1 MRKNATKLAAAVLS
15 LAMVMTSVSVP
26 ASAAKTKKAKLNKT
40 KATLYTNG
48 SKSQKSTTLKLTVGG
63 KKVKA
68 TFKSSNTKLLT
79 VGKTTGKVTA
89 KKNGTATVTAT
100 YKKKAYKCKITVK
113 TYATSVSVKAKT
125 LTLKEGK
132 TATIKTTVK
141 PSTASNKKVSFT
153 SSNKSVA
160 TVSSKG
166 KVTAKKAGTAK
177 ITVKALG
184 AKKGVKAATVTV
196 KVEKATPA
204 PTETPLVTESPVPTE
219 TPSVATEGTITVSA
233 NISGVGIKVVSGTAV
248 YAAGTAEGTSFTTA
262 KLPNGTYEVVV
273 SKAGYDDVVVP
284 VVVNGD
290 VAVTAE
296 LKNVSLAVSSVKAIN
311 AKQIE
316 VKFNNTMDRAT
327 AEKDANFDIKP
338 LNTKDNFPT
347 RNNISD
353 ITLQDDAQT
362 VVITLE
368 EAMTNGYE
376 YEVTI
381 NKEVKSA
388 AGKNLTEKSVT
399 KVVSNDST
407 RPTTTSIKTL
417 APNLL
422 QVTFSEPVWIA
433 NPSTNIEFVTVDST
447 GKELDDVLSPVVK
460 GYGIVSASN
469 GETSYVIKLDK
480 NLKQGS
486 NYNLY
491 VGGGNGISDYAGLRL
506 TAEKHTFTYEADKEV
521 TAVKNFTLLDGKTAK
536 VSFTK
541 PIDLDNSQINV
552 YYNVDGVQG
561 NQIAIGKV
569 NPSTDAQSIKVT
581 FDKLIPGGV
590 KYFFVDGAYDLA
602 GNKVEIGK
610 FNITVPEYKA
620 AEVSS
625 VKLSNKTTIE
635 VEFNQEIDDDNSYF
649 SGDLTHDN
657 KVRANIVLKDKDGKN
672 VDIKNVEVGKDSK
685 DNNDYAKRII
695 TLYKDLGE
703 GNNTL
708 TIDNLVDEL
717 GRKVVSYKG
726 TVSYA
731 NSTEFSAKLKAGK
744 TEDNDKTVA
753 VLSIDE
759 SKTVPT
765 QASVENL
772 KNWTVDTTYGKKTL
786 AEVAGARVKMVS
798 NDVYLVEADKNA
810 FNTGSSV
817 VLSNLET
824 ATGLTIPSTTVDAG
838 DVVSDIN
845 ELAKTKGDVSFDG
858 TTATINLNNVII
870 GSFSPSDFVIVGTKD
885 GASTPTTLTA
895 NEYTVSYSNNTA
907 KDAFSSKIII
917 KFNNNVKLN
926 KSKGITLK
934 TAERTSTTDIFGR
947 KLQANAAMTISD
959 TSKAAVVGAYI
970 AKTDKAAAEIIV
982 NFDKAVGGKT
992 YAAED
997 FTVVT
1002 KDSKQALK
1010 VIEASATDKVLT
1022 LKLDSLAGKAYED
1035 VLEKEE
1041 VSVSFTKKL
1050 STGDAIASG
1059 MSATTNSLRLEK
1071 ISFGTGASKEK
1082 VEKDETITFTY
1093 NKTLDQDLINN
1104 ISDNSKPKKI
1114 KIGGTGSNQTIET
1127 ELGTFTMSG
1136 TNDLIG
1142 RGNSSSVD
1150 GEVDAEY
1157 KVSGNTIV
1165 ITLTGLGDSKYE
1177 NKITSK
1183 WVDSA
1188 VTYSDARSDFNTND
1202 TYFDLATVRAL
1213 DGTYAA
1219 VGDDDALSKAS
1230 NLATGDMVSY
1240 ADVENALAKY
1250 DKAIKSI
1257 NVDGDF
1263 DAAEAAG
1270 DAAKKAVEKVPGGLD
1285 HTYYG
1290 NTGSGLLKTY
1300 DDTFKP
1306 YKEVHDVYK
1315 TLDADKLQSILNES
1329 SITLPSDAKGVV
1341 SGSTDTSTKI
1351 EYTFT
1356 TVTSTGAI
1364 AEVKQ
1369 GDAFAKPEVPGA
1381 IKEVNILVKVTSGSK
1396 VDTTQ
1401 KVELTMGFKAKVPY
1415 SGTIEVY
1422 KNGDASYAKKASE

>member
-113 TYATSVSVKAKT
+113 TYATSVSVNAKT
-125 LTLKEGK
+125 LKLKEGK

-153 SSNKSVA
+153 SNNKSVA

-219 TPSVATEGTITVSA
+219 TPSVATEGTITISS

-316 VKFNNTMDRAT
+316 VKFNNTMDRASV
-327 AEKDANFDIKP
+327 ENEDNYKINP
-338 LNTKDNFPT
+338 LNTKDDFPL
-347 RNNISD
+347 RENIEV

-362 VVITLE
+362 AIITLKQP
-368 EAMTNGYE
+368 MTNGYE
-376 YEVTI
+376 YEVTAY
-381 NKEVKSA
+381 KEIKSA

-422 QVTFSEPVWIA
+422 QVTFSEPVKRFS
-433 NPSTNIEFVTVDST
+433 PSNNIEFVTVDST
-447 GKELDDVLSPVVK
+447 GKELDDKLNPLVN
-460 GYGIVSASN
+460 GYDIVSASN
-469 GETSYVIKLDK
+469 GETSYVIQLDA

-521 TAVKNFTLLDGKTAK
+521 TTVKNFTLLDGKTAK
-536 VSFTK
+536 VTFTK
-541 PIDLDNSQINV
+541 PIDLKNSNISV

-561 NQIAIGKV
+561 NQIAIGRV
-569 NPSTDAQSIKVT
+569 NESSDAQSIKVA

-610 FNITVPEYKA
+610 FNITVPEYKT

-625 VKLSNKTTIE
+625 VKLTNKTTIE
-635 VEFNQEIDDDNSYF
+635 VEFNQEIDDDKSHF

-672 VDIKNVEVGKDSK
+672 VDIKNVELGKDSK
-685 DNNDYAKRII
+685 GKDDYTKRII
-695 TLYKDLGE
+695 TLYKDLGD

-708 TIDNLVDEL
+708 TINNLVDEL
-717 GRKVVSYKG
+717 GRPVTAYSG

-731 NSTEFSAKLKAGK
+731 NSTEFSAKIKAGK
-744 TEDNDKTVA
+744 TEDEDKTVA

-759 SKTVPT
+759 SKAVPT

-786 AEVAGARVKMVS
+786 SEVAGAKVKMVT
-798 NDVYLVEADKNA
+798 NDVYLVEADKDA
-810 FNTGSSV
+810 FKADSAV

-824 ATGLTIPSTTVDAG
+824 AAGLTIPSTTVD
-838 DVVSDIN
+838 
-845 ELAKTKGDVSFDG
+845 KGDAVNDIKSLAEAKGDMSFDG
-858 TTATINLNNVII
+858 TTATINLKNVII
-870 GSFSPSDFVIVGTKD
+870 GSFSPSDFIFDATKSD
-885 GASTPTTLTA
+885 GNPTTP
-895 NEYTVSYSNNTA
+895 NDYTVSYSNDTA
-907 KDAFSSKIII
+907 KDGFSSKIII
-917 KFNNNVKLN
+917 KLNNNVKLSD
-926 KSKGITLK
+926 KKTDIALK
-934 TAERTSTTDIFGR
+934 TAKRTSTTDVFGR
-947 KLQANAAMTISD
+947 KLQA
-959 TSKAAVVGAYI
+959 G
-970 AKTDKAAAEIIV
+970 
-982 NFDKAVGGKT
+982 
-992 YAAED
+992 
-997 FTVVT
+997 
-1002 KDSKQALK
+1002 
-1010 VIEASATDKVLT
+1010 
-1022 LKLDSLAGKAYED
+1022 
-1035 VLEKEE
+1035 
-1041 VSVSFTKKL
+1041 
-1050 STGDAIASG
+1050 
-1059 MSATTNSLRLEK
+1059 
-1071 ISFGTGASKEK
+1071 
-1082 VEKDETITFTY
+1082 
-1093 NKTLDQDLINN
+1093 
-1104 ISDNSKPKKI
+1104 
-1114 KIGGTGSNQTIET
+1114 
-1127 ELGTFTMSG
+1127 
-1136 TNDLIG
+1136 
-1142 RGNSSSVD
+1142 
-1150 GEVDAEY
+1150 
-1157 KVSGNTIV
+1157 
-1165 ITLTGLGDSKYE
+1165 
-1177 NKITSK
+1177 
-1183 WVDSA
+1183 
-1188 VTYSDARSDFNTND
+1188 
-1202 TYFDLATVRAL
+1202 
-1213 DGTYAA
+1213 
-1219 VGDDDALSKAS
+1219 
-1230 NLATGDMVSY
+1230 
-1240 ADVENALAKY
+1240 
-1250 DKAIKSI
+1250 
-1257 NVDGDF
+1257 
-1263 DAAEAAG
+1263 
-1270 DAAKKAVEKVPGGLD
+1270 
-1285 HTYYG
+1285 
-1290 NTGSGLLKTY
+1290 
-1300 DDTFKP
+1300 
-1306 YKEVHDVYK
+1306 
-1315 TLDADKLQSILNES
+1315 
-1329 SITLPSDAKGVV
+1329 
-1341 SGSTDTSTKI
+1341 
-1351 EYTFT
+1351 
-1356 TVTSTGAI
+1356 
-1364 AEVKQ
+1364 
-1369 GDAFAKPEVPGA
+1369 
-1381 IKEVNILVKVTSGSK
+1381 
-1396 VDTTQ
+1396 
-1401 KVELTMGFKAKVPY
+1401 
-1415 SGTIEVY
+1415 
-1422 KNGDASYAKKASE
+1422 